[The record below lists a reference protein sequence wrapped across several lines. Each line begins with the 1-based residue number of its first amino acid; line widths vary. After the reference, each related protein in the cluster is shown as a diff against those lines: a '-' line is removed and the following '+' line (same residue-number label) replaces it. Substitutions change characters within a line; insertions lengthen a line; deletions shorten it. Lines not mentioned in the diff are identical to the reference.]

1 MLKRDFF
8 ILFAISLLIRVALF
22 LVISAHPMKYYSD
35 SDSHDYEDIALN
47 LMDHGVFSDDTTP
60 PLTPDL
66 YRTPTYPVL
75 ITIIYSLTGRSVSA
89 VILFHV
95 LVGALSAAL
104 MIPLADA
111 LNLSRRVGWHAG
123 IVLAIDPLIDLTTFQ
138 LITETVFVGF
148 LILAFLL
155 LALYFKKNDLRWLA
169 GSAVLFGVAS
179 LTRPIGQYLP
189 VALLPLF
196 FIAGGKLQF
205 RGVWKAALMFLV
217 VSMVITYSW
226 AYRNYSQ
233 SHLWTLSAI
242 GDVNLLY
249 YRAMEV
255 VAEEEDLSED
265 EAYAQLEQ
273 EVAAE
278 VQAGNL
284 EPAQEIELMHDKA
297 IGIFAQY
304 PLTTFKVHAKG
315 FVKVMANPGFDL
327 VCIMLETQ
335 TIEFDAQGNMS
346 GCSSS
351 GEDGLV
357 GQIVGKLS
365 QMTWVEKS
373 VAVLEM
379 LILAGLYLGVVIAA
393 WKLLRKKQWYLLYF
407 LLVPA
412 AYFSVL
418 SSGGESVSRFRIPF
432 IPFLAILMGIAFS
445 EVYFHTDEKET
456 MKNY

>member
-1 MLKRDFF
+1 MLKRDFL
-8 ILFAISLLIRVALF
+8 ILFVISLLIRVALF
-22 LVISAHPMKYYSD
+22 MVISVHPEKYYSD

-47 LMDHGVFSDDTTP
+47 MMDHGAFSDDTIP
-60 PLTPDL
+60 PYTPDL

-89 VILFHV
+89 VIMFHV

-111 LNLSRRVGWHAG
+111 LNLSRRVGWLAG

-138 LITETVFVGF
+138 LITETVFVD
-148 LILAFLL
+148 FLL
-155 LALYFKKNDLRWLA
+155 LAVFLLAIYFKKKDLRWLA
-169 GSAVLFGVAS
+169 GSAVLFGIAS
-179 LTRPIGQYLP
+179 LTRPIDQYLP

-205 RGVWKAALMFLV
+205 RDVWKGAVMFLV
-217 VSMVITYSW
+217 VSMVVTYSW

-233 SHLWTLSAI
+233 AHLWTLSAI

-265 EAYAQLEQ
+265 EALAQLEQ
-273 EVAAE
+273 EVAVE
-278 VQAGNL
+278 VESGHL
-284 EPAQEIELMHDKA
+284 DRAQEIEFMHDKA
-297 IGIFAQY
+297 IGIFLQY
-304 PLTTFKVHAKG
+304 PLTTFKVHALG
-315 FVKVMANPGFDL
+315 FVKVIANPGFDL

-335 TIEFDAQGNMS
+335 NIEFDAQGNMN

-365 QMTWVEKS
+365 QMNWLEKS

-379 LILAGLYLGVVIAA
+379 VILAGLYLGSAIAV
-393 WKLLRKKQWYLLYF
+393 WKLLRDRRWFLLYF
-407 LLVPA
+407 LLVPV

-418 SSGGESVSRFRIPF
+418 SAGGESVSRFRIPF
-432 IPFLAILMGIAFS
+432 IPFLAILMGIAFT
-445 EVYFHTDEKET
+445 EVYFHADEKLVIE
-456 MKNY
+456 